1 MQTPVSNSQ
10 TPQVYERWCDSTSG
24 ILFAAGV
31 VLLICGGAITG
42 NHHWNM
48 IGLAL
53 IVFSSLVHLD

>member
-1 MQTPVSNSQ
+1 MQTPVTNSQ
-10 TPQVYERWCDSTSG
+10 AAPAFAGRHESTSG
-24 ILFAAGV
+24 ILFAVGV

-53 IVFSSLVHLD
+53 IVFGSLVDLD